1 MSLLRLFRSKSANA
15 PGVVPGDFAHY
26 VFVDFENVQDVDLD
40 LIEGRPVH
48 VTLLI
53 GSKQSKIPT
62 ELSMQMHNFSG
73 QVLPVRLDAS
83 GRNALD
89 LTLAS
94 YLGRTLERA
103 AAGATFAIVSRDR
116 DFDPMI
122 DHWQSA
128 GIDVSRVPAFA
139 SLPCLGATRRAPA
152 SRSRAPAAEERAP
165 SSGRAPGHGSGRGG
179 SARAVPVERLARIL
193 LDPTTRGRPSTRAR
207 LEGFIRNRLGANPT
221 DGDVQDVLDHLVAS
235 GILSVG
241 SQGRVT
247 YARAE

>member
-1 MSLLRLFRSKSANA
+1 MSLLRLFRKSARS
-15 PGVVPGDFAHY
+15 PGVAPGDFAHY

-40 LIEGRPVH
+40 LIADRPVH

-116 DFDPMI
+116 DFDPMVG
-122 DHWQSA
+122 HWQSA
-128 GIDVSRVPAFA
+128 GIDVARVPAFA
-139 SLPCLGATRRAPA
+139 ALRCLGTTRRSPA
-152 SRSRAPAAEERAP
+152 ARSRRTHTEERTAP
-165 SSGRAPGHGSGRGG
+165 SGRSAGHERGG
-179 SARAVPVERLARIL
+179 TARPEPAERIARVL
-193 LDPTTRGRPSTRAR
+193 TDSRTRGRPSTRAR
-207 LEGFIRNRLGANPT
+207 LEGFIRNRLGSDPT
-221 DGDVQDVLDHLVAS
+221 EAEVAVALEHLVAS
-235 GILSVG
+235 GILTVG
-241 SQGRVT
+241 ASGRVT
-247 YARAE
+247 YARAD